1 MFPSI
6 LKGSDLYLYCVFVAL
21 GLEVDICPVIE
32 KTKYKDRWGKKA
44 EDSVSGGGVKENV
57 WVGGKGCGTGAVET

>member
-32 KTKYKDRWGKKA
+32 KT
-44 EDSVSGGGVKENV
+44 
-57 WVGGKGCGTGAVET
+57 

>member
-1 MFPSI
+1 LRNLFYPFFQGGVLGCYCRHWYPHVAQSPTDAPMFPSI

-32 KTKYKDRWGKKA
+32 KT
-44 EDSVSGGGVKENV
+44 
-57 WVGGKGCGTGAVET
+57 